1 MPAIIGL
8 IIIVAILVWLYR
20 AQMKSFADCASILGM
35 PQATTRSETKGTTAE
50 GFYFHQSLLLKGS
63 IEGMSAEVYIRNVR
77 RSKVRNSRQSG
88 SQFTVLALFPS
99 HPPAAAFRLQPVG
112 MMGVIE
118 TLQQGAPTALPTGD
132 SDFDAAFHLYTSDAR
147 GALAAL
153 SPNLRRDLLAFRQT
167 VAGVLTDSLA
177 SKMASAF
184 LLGSIDVEPHLVRY
198 SMPGSPSAKIA
209 EHLKLVAPLL
219 ARLGNFPGRA

>member
-1 MPAIIGL
+1 
-8 IIIVAILVWLYR
+8 
-20 AQMKSFADCASILGM
+20 
-35 PQATTRSETKGTTAE
+35 
-50 GFYFHQSLLLKGS
+50 
-63 IEGMSAEVYIRNVR
+63 
-77 RSKVRNSRQSG
+77 
-88 SQFTVLALFPS
+88 
-99 HPPAAAFRLQPVG
+99 

-132 SDFDAAFHLYTSDAR
+132 ADFDAAFHLYTSDAR